1 MGIREAV
8 SLKDQNLPSFDLRN
22 ALTTS
27 RIALSSCVYCNF
39 VKHTM
44 FSLQSELN
52 LIKEELRNL
61 LIAVTI
67 HIPMMQMRLSGHKG
81 YAERVNRNHS
91 NKVNQKAR
99 SASL

>member
-1 MGIREAV
+1 MLCFKESFIQGSQQQGVEVGIREAV

-39 VKHTM
+39 VKHTV

-67 HIPMMQMRLSGHKG
+67 YISMMQMS
-81 YAERVNRNHS
+81 
-91 NKVNQKAR
+91 
-99 SASL
+99 